1 MSYRASSYRKL
12 KRAIG
17 KANANVAATGEPD
30 LTRSEMN
37 RVLHWSRQQPLP
49 KPFAWGKP
57 KGWRG

>member
-17 KANANVAATGEPD
+17 KANANVAASGEPD

-49 KPFAWGKP
+49 KPGDWGRP
-57 KGWRG
+57 KAGR

>member
-1 MSYRASSYRKL
+1 MSYRRSSYCKL

-17 KANANVAATGEPD
+17 RANAQVAASGEPD
-30 LTRSEMN
+30 LSRSEMN

-57 KGWRG
+57 RDRRG